1 MKRIK
6 TAMVTNEA
14 RIIVVVYILNEQN
27 GEPYSVIRSVHCK
40 W

>member
-14 RIIVVVYILNEQN
+14 RKIVVVYILNEQN
-27 GEPYSVIRSVHCK
+27 GELYLVIRSVHCK

>member
-14 RIIVVVYILNEQN
+14 RIIVVVYRLNEQN

>member
-14 RIIVVVYILNEQN
+14 RKIVVVYILNEQN
-27 GEPYSVIRSVHCK
+27 GEPYSVIRSVHCE